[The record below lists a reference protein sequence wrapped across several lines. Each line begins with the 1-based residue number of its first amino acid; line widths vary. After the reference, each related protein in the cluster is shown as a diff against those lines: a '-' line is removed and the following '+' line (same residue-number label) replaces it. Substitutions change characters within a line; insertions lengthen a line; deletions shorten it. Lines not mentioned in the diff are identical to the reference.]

1 MSDASL
7 VGAWRL
13 ESFVFTDQD
22 GGKHFPLGESPKGAV
37 LISPDGHLSLSFMAA
52 ERLPYRKDAVLGGSE
67 VERSMA
73 ATSYVSFGGPC
84 RIEGDEVVVEV
95 EHAFH
100 PNWAGGVQ
108 RRKFVLDGDRLT
120 LSTIKTLSVGG
131 RELMGQAVL
140 RRAGA

>member
-1 MSDASL
+1 VSDVSL

-22 GGKHFPLGESPKGAV
+22 GGTYFPLGETPKGAV
-37 LISPDGHLSLSFMAA
+37 LITPDGHLSLSFMAA
-52 ERLPYRKDAVLGGSE
+52 DRSPYRDDHVLGGNE
-67 VERSMA
+67 AERTAA

-100 PNWAGGVQ
+100 PNWAGGAQ

-120 LSTIKTLSVGG
+120 LSTTKTLTVGG

-140 RRAGA
+140 RRAVT